1 MYAEFR
7 PSVEGWGGRGELRC
21 DKILALRRRAVPG
34 EIKRGEHPEAS
45 ESVQVGEK
53 GQSAVRKI
61 ENAHQSG
68 SIKVDNSVEQ
78 EEPDRKKPRGL
89 SLEEYEAALD
99 QDTTFHDV
107 DLNFSETG
115 VS

>member
-1 MYAEFR
+1 
-7 PSVEGWGGRGELRC
+7 
-21 DKILALRRRAVPG
+21 VPG
-34 EIKRGEHPEAS
+34 EIKRGEPGTS
-45 ESVQVGEK
+45 ETMHVGGETQTGPTALK
-53 GQSAVRKI
+53 V
-61 ENAHQSG
+61 ENMHTG
-68 SIKVDNSVEQ
+68 VDETANFAEQ

-107 DLNFSETG
+107 DLDFD